1 MRTSLPFILAAML
14 TATPMAAADT
24 SLGPEE
30 FTSVDELALSI
41 ASYFP
46 KVQGPVTGVQGDSI
60 TIGLGAKDGIK
71 PNMVLSV
78 WRDGKEILHPVTKA
92 VIGRAED
99 EVGTAGIMSVA
110 ESSSTA
116 VLKRK
121 VLEPQAGDRARI
133 SPRKISIA
141 VLPLREDRPDI
152 ITSLGA
158 RLNELG
164 RFEVLDQSKVAAF
177 LKDRKQR
184 DTSLVREMAGAF
196 LLDAVVAV
204 SILPSEGKYLTTTR
218 IFSGDEAK
226 PLDTIVSLISLST
239 KRDAF
244 GDVRPFFAPVPATA
258 LKEAKAPDAKA
269 ESMPDLPLQAR
280 YFAVADLD
288 GDGAREYV
296 FSDAKK
302 LVVLRLGPSGW
313 QKVWT
318 ESVPARERDMQQFF
332 LAAADINRNGRSE
345 IFVTRMLD
353 GRPSSYVIEF
363 QDGSYRRIAEV
374 PGFLRVLTVPG
385 RGEVLIGQNFTPEA
399 FFAGE
404 VREYGWSGGTYSPGA
419 PLPLPKD
426 ATLYN
431 FVLGNL
437 GDTRPLVAVQ
447 DDDHRLAL
455 SVGGTAIWR
464 SEEKYYPGD
473 TTVIRP
479 LSGIDASVG
488 RAPGELEIATGTG
501 ASDSVR
507 ERRVRIP
514 GRIVA
519 ADIDGNGIE
528 EIVVPKNK
536 ELAILGGSD
545 AGTLEALGWTGTRL
559 EPRWTVKD
567 LSGPVLDIQVIR
579 QEGRGASVYALVQK
593 SGGLFSRDVSRLERY
608 EVR

>member
-1 MRTSLPFILAAML
+1 MRRPWLSVLAAML
-14 TATPMAAADT
+14 IAAPMAFADT

-30 FTSVDELALSI
+30 YTSVDELALSI

-71 PNMVLSV
+71 PNMVLSL

-99 EVGTAGIMSVA
+99 EVGTAEITSVA
-110 ESSSTA
+110 ESASVA
-116 VLKRK
+116 VMKRK
-121 VLEPQAGDRARI
+121 VLPPQAGDRARI

-152 ITSLGA
+152 IASLGG

-164 RFEVLDQSKVAAF
+164 RFEVLDQSKVTAF

-184 DTSLVREMAGAF
+184 DASLVREMSGAF

-204 SILPSEGKYLTTTR
+204 SILPSEGKYLTTSR
-218 IFSGDEAK
+218 IFYGDETK

-244 GDVRPFFAPVPATA
+244 GDVRPFFAPVMETA
-258 LKEAKAPDAKA
+258 PKEAKT
-269 ESMPDLPLQAR
+269 PDLPVQAR
-280 YFAVADLD
+280 YVAIADLD

-296 FSDAKK
+296 VSDAKK
-302 LVVLRLGPSGW
+302 LSVFRLGPSGW
-313 QKVWT
+313 QEVWT
-318 ESVPARERDMQQFF
+318 ESVPARERDMQQFA
-332 LAAADINRNGRSE
+332 LAAADMNRNGRPE
-345 IFVTRMLD
+345 IFVTRIMD

-374 PGFLRVLTVPG
+374 PGFLRVLTVSG
-385 RGEVLIGQNFTPEA
+385 RGEVLIGQASTDQA

-404 VREYGWSGGTYSPGA
+404 IREYAWSGGTYAPGA
-419 PLPLPKD
+419 PLSLPKD

-431 FVLGNL
+431 FVLGSL
-437 GDTRPLVAVQ
+437 GDKQPLLAVL
-447 DDDHRLAL
+447 DDGHRIAL
-455 SVGGTAIWR
+455 YAAGTAIWR
-464 SEEKYYPGD
+464 SEEKYYPAD

-479 LSGIDASVG
+479 LSGIDASIG
-488 RAPGELEIATGTG
+488 RTPGELEIATGTG

-507 ERRVRIP
+507 DRKVLIP
-514 GRIVA
+514 GRIIA
-519 ADIDGNGIE
+519 ADLDGNGIE

-536 ELAILGGSD
+536 ELVLLGGIE
-545 AGTLEALGWTGTRL
+545 AGTLEGLGWTGTRL
-559 EPRWTVKD
+559 EPRWIVKD
-567 LSGPVLDIQVIR
+567 LAGPVLDIQVIR
-579 QEGRGASVYALVQK
+579 HEGGASTVYALVK
-593 SGGLFSRDVSRLERY
+593 KAGGFFSRDVYRLERY
-608 EVR
+608 DVK